1 MQFPPL
7 CVKITS
13 DLWFGND
20 LKKMKTQNTGMRFIK
35 EIFKKLMTWI
45 KKMIAG
51 LVIILVAASFLQV
64 LIFRYVNPPFTVNMI
79 YEQAIAAHN
88 KMPFKPRSF
97 EWKNLAQISVYLQ
110 QAVLA
115 SEDQR
120 FMDHH
125 GFDFWE
131 IKLALKEIM
140 TRKGFRGASTI
151 SMQTARSLFL
161 PSSRTFARKVA
172 EAWYTILI
180 ELVWD
185 KRRILEMY
193 LNTVDW
199 GRANVGAQAAARAY
213 FSCDAKDLT
222 ARQAALLTA
231 ILPSPHKWS
240 AVSPGPHV
248 RQRQARILEQMKNMP
263 VIK

>member
-1 MQFPPL
+1 
-7 CVKITS
+7 
-13 DLWFGND
+13 
-20 LKKMKTQNTGMRFIK
+20 MK
-35 EIFKKLMTWI
+35 KKLITWI

-51 LVIILVAASFLQV
+51 LVIALVAASFFQV
-64 LIFRYVNPPFTVNMI
+64 LLFRYVNPPFTVNMI
-79 YEQAIAAHN
+79 YEKAIAAHK
-88 KMPFKPRSF
+88 KMPFKPRAY
-97 EWKNLAQISVYLQ
+97 EWKNLDQISVYMQ

-120 FMDHH
+120 FMHHH
-125 GFDFWE
+125 GFDFRE
-131 IKLALKEIM
+131 IKLALKDIISS
-140 TRKGFRGASTI
+140 KGFRGASTI

-161 PSSRTFARKVA
+161 PSSRTLTRKVA

-180 ELVWD
+180 ELIWD
-185 KRRILEMY
+185 KKRILEMY

-213 FSCDAKDLT
+213 FSCDAKELT
-222 ARQAALLTA
+222 AKQAALLTA

-240 AVSPGPHV
+240 VVSPTPHV
-248 RQRQARILEQMKNMP
+248 RQRQTRILKQMKNMP

>member
-1 MQFPPL
+1 
-7 CVKITS
+7 
-13 DLWFGND
+13 
-20 LKKMKTQNTGMRFIK
+20 MRFIK
-35 EIFKKLMTWI
+35 EIIKKLMTWIKDWI

-51 LVIILVAASFLQV
+51 LVIFLLAASFFQV
-64 LIFRYVNPPFTVNMI
+64 LILRYVNPPFTVNMI
-79 YEQAIAAHN
+79 YEQAIAAHK
-88 KMPFKPRSF
+88 KMPFKPRAY

-120 FMDHH
+120 FMQHH
-125 GFDFWE
+125 GFDFRE
-131 IKLALKEIM
+131 IKLALKDMIN
-140 TRKGFRGASTI
+140 RKGFRGASTI

-161 PSSRTFARKVA
+161 PSSRTVVRKVA
-172 EAWYTILI
+172 EAWYTVLI

-213 FSCDAKDLT
+213 FSCDAKELT
-222 ARQAALLTA
+222 AGQAALLTA
-231 ILPSPHKWS
+231 VLPSPHKWS
-240 AVSPGPHV
+240 AVAPGPHV
-248 RQRQARILEQMKNMP
+248 LQRQTRILEQMKNMP
-263 VIK
+263 IIK

>member
-1 MQFPPL
+1 
-7 CVKITS
+7 
-13 DLWFGND
+13 
-20 LKKMKTQNTGMRFIK
+20 MK
-35 EIFKKLMTWI
+35 KKLITWI

-51 LVIILVAASFLQV
+51 LVIILVTTSFFQV
-64 LIFRYVNPPFTVNMI
+64 LLFRYVNPPFTVNMI
-79 YEQAIAAHN
+79 YEKAIAAHK
-88 KMPFKPRSF
+88 KMPFKPRSYK
-97 EWKNLAQISVYLQ
+97 WKNLDQISVHLQ

-120 FMDHH
+120 FMHHH
-125 GFDFWE
+125 GFDFRE
-131 IKLALKEIM
+131 IKLAITDII

-161 PSSRTFARKVA
+161 PSSRTLTRKVA

-180 ELVWD
+180 ELVWN
-185 KRRILEMY
+185 KKRILEMY

-213 FSCDAKDLT
+213 FSCDAKGLT
-222 ARQAALLTA
+222 AKQAALLTA

-240 AVSPGPHV
+240 TVSPTPHV
-248 RQRQARILEQMKNMP
+248 RQRQARILKQMKNMP

>member
-1 MQFPPL
+1 M
-7 CVKITS
+7 
-13 DLWFGND
+13 
-20 LKKMKTQNTGMRFIK
+20 KKR
-35 EIFKKLMTWI
+35 LMTWI
-45 KKMIAG
+45 KKIIAG
-51 LVIILVAASFLQV
+51 LVIAVVATTCFQV
-64 LIFRYVNPPFTVNMI
+64 VIFRYFNPPFTVNMV
-79 YEQAIAAHN
+79 YEKAIAAHK
-88 KMPFKPRSF
+88 KMRFKPRSY
-97 EWKNLAQISVYLQ
+97 EWKDLEQISVYLQ

-120 FMDHH
+120 FMRHH
-125 GFDFWE
+125 GFDFRE
-131 IKLALKEIM
+131 IKLAIVDIINH
-140 TRKGFRGASTI
+140 KGFRGASTI

-161 PSSRTFARKVA
+161 PSSRTLTRKLA
-172 EAWYTILI
+172 EAWYTVLI

-185 KRRILEMY
+185 KKRILEMY

-222 ARQAALLTA
+222 DSQAALLTA

-248 RQRQARILEQMKNMP
+248 RQRQTRILKQMKNMP

>member
-1 MQFPPL
+1 
-7 CVKITS
+7 
-13 DLWFGND
+13 
-20 LKKMKTQNTGMRFIK
+20 MK
-35 EIFKKLMTWI
+35 KKLITWI

-51 LVIILVAASFLQV
+51 LVIILVTTSFFQV
-64 LIFRYVNPPFTVNMI
+64 LLFRYVNPPFTVNMI
-79 YEQAIAAHN
+79 YEKAIAAHK
-88 KMPFKPRSF
+88 KMPFKPRSYK
-97 EWKNLAQISVYLQ
+97 WKNLDQISVHLQ

-120 FMDHH
+120 FMHHH
-125 GFDFWE
+125 GFDFRE
-131 IKLALKEIM
+131 IKLAITDII

-161 PSSRTFARKVA
+161 PSSRTSTRKVA

-180 ELVWD
+180 ELVWN
-185 KRRILEMY
+185 KKRILEMY

-213 FSCDAKDLT
+213 FSCDAKGLT
-222 ARQAALLTA
+222 AKQAALLTA

-240 AVSPGPHV
+240 TVSPTPHV
-248 RQRQARILEQMKNMP
+248 RQRQARILKQMKNMP